1 MREAEKAVSRA
12 KVRLLMA
19 APFFGNLLCQRPPE
33 FTDIVDTAAVDTR
46 GRLYVNPAF
55 VETLAGDEVEFLL
68 AHEVMHIV
76 FQHALRE
83 GNRDHEVWNVAAD
96 AVINDMLKALGI
108 GRMIK
113 GGVEMAGAA
122 DRTAEDVYKELVAKG
137 KASGSKAKAKAKGKG
152 KGGAIAGDL
161 DTRGAKGMTEAEI
174 AEISRETK
182 RLVAGAMS
190 AARAQ
195 GSVPGK
201 LSEVIEPMLKD
212 PVKWEEVLERFIT
225 SRAGQC
231 PSWAHPNRRYRRVGY
246 LPSLDP
252 EAAMGLVVIGIDTSG
267 SVADKEL
274 AGFLGQVNAIFE
286 RCHPT
291 EVRVM
296 YCDEEVEKEEVYTV
310 SDFPIRSVK
319 VTGRGGTDM
328 RAIFSRVEDEGL
340 EPDALVIFTD
350 GWTPY
355 PESEEY
361 PTLWVTTDKEA
372 PECAGESLRVGG

>member
-33 FTDIVDTAAVDTR
+33 FTDVVDTAAVDTR

-83 GNRDHEVWNVAAD
+83 GDRDHEVWNVAAD

-137 KASGSKAKAKAKGKG
+137 KAGGSKAKGKGKG

-174 AEISRETK
+174 AEITRETK

-195 GSVPGK
+195 GTVPGK
-201 LSEVIEPMLKD
+201 LFGVIEPMLKD

-252 EAAMGLVVIGIDTSG
+252 EATMGLVVIGIDTSG
-267 SVADKEL
+267 SVTDKEL

-296 YCDEEVEKEEVYTV
+296 YCDEEVEKEEVYTA

-319 VTGRGGTDM
+319 VAGRGGTDM

-340 EPDALVIFTD
+340 EPDAVLVFTD

>member
-1 MREAEKAVSRA
+1 MREAEKAEKAVSRA

-33 FTDIVDTAAVDTR
+33 FTDAVDTAGVDAR
-46 GRLYVNPAF
+46 GKLYVNPGF
-55 VETLAGDEVEFLL
+55 VESLAGDEVEFLL

-76 FQHALRE
+76 FQHAMRE
-83 GNRDHEVWNVAAD
+83 GDREHEMWNIAAD

-113 GGVEMAGAA
+113 GGVEMEGAA
-122 DRTAEDVYKELVAKG
+122 DRTAEDVYKELMAKG
-137 KASGSKAKAKAKGKG
+137 KAGSGGVKG

-161 DTRGAKGMTEAEI
+161 DTRGAKGMTEAER
-174 AEISRETK
+174 AEAERETK

-195 GSVPGK
+195 GSMPGK
-201 LSEVIEPMLKD
+201 LSEVIEPLLKEV
-212 PVKWEEVLERFIT
+212 VKWEDVLERFIT
-225 SRAGQC
+225 SRAGQS

-267 SVADKEL
+267 SVTDKDL
-274 AGFLGQVNAIFE
+274 AAFMGQVNAIFE

-296 YCDEEVEKEEVYTV
+296 YCDEEVEKEEVYTEGG
-310 SDFPIRSVK
+310 FPIRSVK
-319 VTGRGGTDM
+319 VAGRGGTDM
-328 RAIFSRVEDEGL
+328 TSIFRKIDEESL
-340 EPDALVIFTD
+340 EPDAVVVFTD

-355 PESEEY
+355 PDDEVY
-361 PTLWVTTDKEA
+361 PTLWVTTDKGA
-372 PECAGESLRVGG
+372 PACAGASLKIGG

>member
-19 APFFGNLLCQRPPE
+19 SPFFGNLLCQRPPE
-33 FTDIVDTAAVDTR
+33 FTDIVDTAAVDAR
-46 GRLYVNPAF
+46 GRLYVNPGF
-55 VETLAGDEVEFLL
+55 IETLAGDEVEFLL

-83 GNRDHEVWNVAAD
+83 GDRDHEVWNVAAD
-96 AVINDMLKALGI
+96 AVINDMLKGLGI

-113 GGVEMAGAA
+113 GGVEMDGAA
-122 DRTAEDVYKELVAKG
+122 DRTAEDVYKDLMAKG
-137 KASGSKAKAKAKGKG
+137 KGYGRKAKG

-161 DTRGAKGMTEAEI
+161 DTRGAKGMTEAER
-174 AEISRETK
+174 AEAERETK

-195 GSVPGK
+195 GALPGK
-201 LSEVIEPMLKD
+201 LSEVIEPLLKV

-252 EAAMGLVVIGIDTSG
+252 EAAMGLVVIGVDTSG
-267 SVADKEL
+267 SVTDKEL
-274 AGFLGQVNAIFE
+274 AGFMGQVNSIFE

-296 YCDEEVEKEEVYTV
+296 YCDEEVEKEEVYTE

-319 VTGRGGTDM
+319 VAGRGGTDM

-372 PECAGESLRVGG
+372 PACAGKSLRVGG

>member
-83 GNRDHEVWNVAAD
+83 GDRDHEVWNVAAD

-137 KASGSKAKAKAKGKG
+137 KAGGSKAKAKGKG
-152 KGGAIAGDL
+152 KGGAISGDL
-161 DTRGAKGMTEAEI
+161 DTRGAKGMTEAEK
-174 AEISRETK
+174 AEITRETK

-195 GSVPGK
+195 GMVPGK
-201 LSEVIEPMLKD
+201 LFGVIEPMLKD

-246 LPSLDP
+246 LPSSDP
-252 EAAMGLVVIGIDTSG
+252 EATMGLVVIGIDTSG
-267 SVADKEL
+267 SVTDKEL

-296 YCDEEVEKEEVYTV
+296 YCDEEVEKEEVYTA

-319 VTGRGGTDM
+319 VAGRGGTDM

-340 EPDALVIFTD
+340 EPDAVLVFTD

>member
-12 KVRLLMA
+12 KVRLLMS

-33 FTDIVDTAAVDTR
+33 FTDIVDTAAVDAR
-46 GRLYVNPAF
+46 GRLYVNPGF
-55 VETLAGDEVEFLL
+55 IEILSGDEVEFLL

-83 GNRDHEVWNVAAD
+83 GDRDHEVWNVAAD
-96 AVINDMLKALGI
+96 AVINDMLKGLGI

-113 GGVEMAGAA
+113 GGVEMDGAA
-122 DRTAEDVYKELVAKG
+122 DRTAEDVYKELMAKM
-137 KASGSKAKAKAKGKG
+137 KAGSSKAKG

-174 AEISRETK
+174 AEVARETK
-182 RLVAGAMS
+182 RFVAGAMS

-201 LSEVIEPMLKD
+201 LSEVIEPLLKD
-212 PVKWEEVLERFIT
+212 SVKWEEVLERFIT

-252 EAAMGLVVIGIDTSG
+252 EAAMGLVVIGVDTSG
-267 SVADKEL
+267 SVTDKEL
-274 AGFLGQVNAIFE
+274 AGFLGQVNSIFE

-296 YCDEEVEKEEVYTV
+296 YCDEEVEKEEVYTE

-319 VTGRGGTDM
+319 VAGRGGTDM

-372 PECAGESLRVGG
+372 SECAGKSLRVGG